1 MITRDSETLDDVS
14 TTCLS
19 FRCCERNVVVPLHY
33 ITLSRLRERKKKTP
47 GGGLWRATKTS
58 KETSPFPSPF
68 LFLFLLSSP
77 RRARS
82 TRFSRIRWYSNRQYN
97 TRGYANTRA
106 PNVSRYVKRTRTTHS
121 RSEFTGV
128 VSLFHLYQPCIT
140 AAVFGQR
147 KQHGK

>member
-1 MITRDSETLDDVS
+1 MSRRHVSRFVVVNETL
-14 TTCLS
+14 LY
-19 FRCCERNVVVPLHY
+19 RY
-33 ITLSRLRERKKKTP
+33 ITLHYRVCEREKKKLREEDSGERRKLRRRP
-47 GGGLWRATKTS
+47 PS
-58 KETSPFPSPF
+58 PSPF

>member
-1 MITRDSETLDDVS
+1 MSRRHVSRFVVVNETL
-14 TTCLS
+14 LY
-19 FRCCERNVVVPLHY
+19 RY
-33 ITLSRLRERKKKTP
+33 ITLHYRVCEREKKKLREEDSGERRKLRRRP
-47 GGGLWRATKTS
+47 PPLS
-58 KETSPFPSPF
+58 CFFSFP
-68 LFLFLLSSP
+68 LLSSP

>member
-33 ITLSRLRERKKKTP
+33 ITLSRLRERKKKNSGRRTLASDENFEGDP
-47 GGGLWRATKTS
+47 LPPLLS
-58 KETSPFPSPF
+58 CFFSFP
-68 LFLFLLSSP
+68 LLSSP
-77 RRARS
+77 R